1 LTFSIAT
8 DTVEGTID
16 LLRGRKSMAEE
27 FIDTY
32 AAAEE
37 LKMSRAT
44 LWRVMR
50 ERDIQRF
57 KIPGDRRSLIRRTDL
72 EALRQ
77 PVPMPRRNVGGQASK
92 TAA

>member
-1 LTFSIAT
+1 MS
-8 DTVEGTID
+8 
-16 LLRGRKSMAEE
+16 EE

-57 KIPGDRRSLIRRTDL
+57 KVPGDRRSLIRRVDM

-77 PVPMPRRNVGGQASK
+77 PVPMPRRTVEDQAVK
-92 TAA
+92 RAA